1 MNSKPRQRWQDWL
14 LAFGGVWLFISP
26 WVLTTT
32 VDDNASWNAWILGS
46 LVVAT
51 AWWALVRPQDT
62 ATGWLQGLYG
72 AWLFAS
78 PWALGFTGDVNSS
91 WNAWL
96 FGATVVA
103 ISAWVLIELAASD
116 NVLSNPTHNNLAHGS
131 H

>member
-14 LAFGGVWLFISP
+14 LAVGGVWLFVAP
-26 WVLTTT
+26 WVLGTT
-32 VDDNASWNAWILGS
+32 VDDNASVNAWILGS

-51 AWWALVRPQDT
+51 AWWALVRPADT

-72 AWLFAS
+72 AWLFSA
-78 PWALGFTGDVNSS
+78 PWILGFTGDTASA

-96 FGATVVA
+96 VGASIVA
-103 ISAWVLIELAASD
+103 IATWALIDLAAPDPVRFDPTHD
-116 NVLSNPTHNNLAHGS
+116 NVAHGS